1 MGQGHVKRAG
11 SAVAAIRYLAGSLNG
26 SKVQLGGEAEHH
38 YGDARQNLRDMQAAA
53 RRTGPSDAPAGENRA
68 MAMAAA
74 PEAEQLGR
82 PDEATEPRPD

>member
-11 SAVAAIRYLAGSLNG
+11 SAVAIRYLAGSLNG

-53 RRTGPSDAPAGENRA
+53 RRKGPSDAPAGESQA
-68 MAMAAA
+68 LVSA
-74 PEAEQLGR
+74 PGAEQLGR
-82 PDEATEPRPD
+82 PDEATAPRPD

>member
-11 SAVAAIRYLAGSLNG
+11 SAGAIRYLAGSLNG

-38 YGDARQNLRDMQAAA
+38 SGDARQNLRDMQAAA
-53 RRTGPSDAPAGENRA
+53 RRTGPSDAPAGETR
-68 MAMAAA
+68 AMAAA